1 MSTLETGPKLNWTR
15 DNQMYERYRVWKKKV
30 EFIFRS
36 ALADSTPKQ
45 LVSYLKYWMGDQ
57 GIPLIEKWEST
68 GKLDYSN
75 AEETPATEGGRRRI
89 LSSGYKVQTY
99 WDLLDEEFKP
109 KGNKLLSIIEL
120 WTCSKQGDKPLNQWL
135 TQVYNLVNICKYPED
150 STDRIIRDVLIAGCN
165 SNHARDKIIR
175 QGEAV
180 TLNQVIEILQTEE
193 LAHSTMQQIQGYDKK
208 PTGSI
213 YYQSYEKS
221 KKSKNPSNEQNSSS
235 SSPTGSIY
243 YQSYEKS
250 KKSKN
255 PSNEQNSSSSSPTGS
270 KRKCFR
276 CGEPFSRQHMKEC
289 RAQNVTCNGCGIKG
303 HLKKCCKKSGNFP
316 KDDSNRQKQSSST
329 DPSRMNFAS
338 TLPQT
343 ETEFFDEK
351 GTLKQYIPQN
361 QQQHTGSMYVLKKF
375 QGNPNDDILFSD
387 NGVEIQHSVSDPD
400 PTPIPTPDFPF
411 QEFLLTE
418 VVNQSQK
425 DSYSISDTLVSREC
439 SDSTKKAP
447 TSTDF
452 SLKSMQ
458 NCSSDEEMAFSRD
471 LTVST
476 APTQSSRDSNTI
488 SIPDNS
494 ATRKSNPGIHTGI
507 TPGIM
512 TDTPS
517 TPTTFPVETDVA
529 EIPEENPV
537 HSSNYRS
544 VIPTDTQALTAL
556 QNLISDDF
564 QAKNTHS
571 TQRKGEET
579 PDTRSDI
586 QDEAFQLIQ
595 KIHNQLQQ
603 VQWDLQRLH
612 SLHKYKN

>member
-1 MSTLETGPKLNWTR
+1 MSTLESGPKLDWTR
-15 DNQMYERYRVWKKKV
+15 DNQMYERYRIWRKKV
-30 EFIFRS
+30 EFIFCS

-75 AEETPATEGGRRRI
+75 AKETPATEGGRRRA

-120 WTCSKQGDKPLNQWL
+120 WTRSKQGDKPLNQWL
-135 TQVYNLVNICKYPED
+135 TQIYNLVNICKYPED
-150 STDRIIRDVLIAGCN
+150 STDRIIRDVLIVGCN

-193 LAHSTMQQIQGYDKK
+193 STHSTMQQIQGYDKK
-208 PTGSI
+208 STGSI
-213 YYQSYEKS
+213 YYQAYDSRS

-235 SSPTGSIY
+235 S
-243 YQSYEKS
+243 
-250 KKSKN
+250 
-255 PSNEQNSSSSSPTGS
+255 PTGS
-270 KRKCFR
+270 KKKCFR

-289 RAQNVTCNGCGIKG
+289 RAQDVICNGCGIKG

-316 KDDSNRQKQSSST
+316 KDSNRQNQSPST
-329 DPSRMNFAS
+329 GPGKMNIAS
-338 TLPQT
+338 ALPQT
-343 ETEFFDEK
+343 EADFFDEK
-351 GTLKQYIPQN
+351 GLPKQYIPQN
-361 QQQHTGSMYVLKKF
+361 QQQHTGSMYVLRKF
-375 QGNPNDDILFSD
+375 QGNPSGDILFSD
-387 NGVEIQHSVSDPD
+387 NGIEIQHNTSTSVSDPD
-400 PTPIPTPDFPF
+400 PAPIPTPDFPF

-418 VVNQSQK
+418 VVNQSQI
-425 DSYSISDTLVSREC
+425 DYYSISDTPVPREC
-439 SDSTKKAP
+439 SNSSRKATK
-447 TSTDF
+447 STDLPLQ
-452 SLKSMQ
+452 SGLANRSH
-458 NCSSDEEMAFSRD
+458 EEMTEYRD
-471 LTVST
+471 LTVSDKH
-476 APTQSSRDSNTI
+476 TQFSRDSNTI
-488 SIPDNS
+488 PISDNS
-494 ATRKSNPGIHTGI
+494 TTRKSTPGIIPRI
-507 TPGIM
+507 TTGIM

-517 TPTTFPVETDVA
+517 TDVTAIHA
-529 EIPEENPV
+529 EIPEELQM
-537 HSSNYRS
+537 HSNNYRS

-579 PDTRSDI
+579 PD
-586 QDEAFQLIQ
+586 EAFQLIQ
-595 KIHNQLQQ
+595 KIHNQLQE
-603 VQWDLQRLH
+603 VQLDLQRLH

>member
-1 MSTLETGPKLNWTR
+1 MAMSTLESGPKLNWTR

-30 EFIFRS
+30 EFIFCS

-89 LSSGYKVQTY
+89 LSRGYKVQTY

-120 WTCSKQGDKPLNQWL
+120 WTRSKQGDKPLNQWL

-150 STDRIIRDVLIAGCN
+150 STDRIIRDVLIVGCN

-175 QGEAV
+175 QGEAI
-180 TLNQVIEILQTEE
+180 TLNQVIEILQAEE
-193 LAHSTMQQIQGYDKK
+193 SAYSTMQQIQDYQKK
-208 PTGSI
+208 PTASI
-213 YYQSYEKS
+213 YYQSYDSRS
-221 KKSKNPSNEQNSSS
+221 KKSKAPSNEQNSSS
-235 SSPTGSIY
+235 S
-243 YQSYEKS
+243 
-250 KKSKN
+250 
-255 PSNEQNSSSSSPTGS
+255 PTGS
-270 KRKCFR
+270 KKKCFR

-316 KDDSNRQKQSSST
+316 KDSNQQNQSSSPT
-329 DPSRMNFAS
+329 GPGKMNIAS
-338 TLPQT
+338 TAPQIQAD
-343 ETEFFDEK
+343 FFDEK
-351 GTLKQYIPQN
+351 GVLKEYRPSVHQQQQQY
-361 QQQHTGSMYVLKKF
+361 QHTGSMFILKKV
-375 QGNPNDDILFSD
+375 QNPSNDILFSD
-387 NGVEIQHSVSDPD
+387 NGVEIQHSIPDPD
-400 PTPIPTPDFPF
+400 PAPILSPDFPF
-411 QEFLLTE
+411 QEFPLTE

-425 DSYSISDTLVSREC
+425 DSYSISDMLVSREC
-439 SDSTKKAP
+439 SNSTKKAP

-452 SLKSMQ
+452 SLKSVQ

-488 SIPDNS
+488 SIPDHS
-494 ATRKSNPGIHTGI
+494 ATRKSIPGI
-507 TPGIM
+507 TPRIM

-517 TPTTFPVETDVA
+517 IPTTFPVETDVT
-529 EIPEENPV
+529 EIPEEV
-537 HSSNYRS
+537 QMHSSNYRS
-544 VIPTDTQALTAL
+544 VMPTDIQALTVL
-556 QNLISDDF
+556 QDLVSDDF
-564 QAKNTHS
+564 QAKNTPS
-571 TQRKGEET
+571 TQGKREDTRSIQRKGEDET
-579 PDTRSDI
+579 
-586 QDEAFQLIQ
+586 FQLIQ

>member
-30 EFIFRS
+30 EFIFCS

-75 AEETPATEGGRRRI
+75 AEETPATEDGRRRL

-120 WTCSKQGDKPLNQWL
+120 WTPSKQGDKPLNQWL

-150 STDRIIRDVLIAGCN
+150 STDRIIRDVLIVGCN

-193 LAHSTMQQIQGYDKK
+193 STHSTMQQIQGYEKK
-208 PTGSI
+208 P
-213 YYQSYEKS
+213 
-221 KKSKNPSNEQNSSS
+221 PA
-235 SSPTGSIY
+235 SIY

-316 KDDSNRQKQSSST
+316 KDSNRQNIQSPST
-329 DPSRMNFAS
+329 GSGKMNFAS
-338 TLPQT
+338 TAPQIQAD
-343 ETEFFDEK
+343 FFDEK
-351 GTLKQYIPQN
+351 GVLKEYRPQVPQQQQQY
-361 QQQHTGSMYVLKKF
+361 QHTGSMYVLRKF
-375 QGNPNDDILFSD
+375 QGNPSDDILFSD
-387 NGVEIQHSVSDPD
+387 NGVEIQHNTSTSVSDPD
-400 PTPIPTPDFPF
+400 PAPILSPDFPF
-411 QEFLLTE
+411 QEFPLTE

-425 DSYSISDTLVSREC
+425 DSYSISDTSDLRENNNSSRKAIK
-439 SDSTKKAP
+439 SGLNSSTH
-447 TSTDF
+447 
-452 SLKSMQ
+452 
-458 NCSSDEEMAFSRD
+458 EELREIKGPA
-471 LTVST
+471 VST
-476 APTQSSRDSNTI
+476 APTQSSRDFSTI
-488 SIPDNS
+488 SISDNS
-494 ATRKSNPGIHTGI
+494 ATRKSIPGIITGI
-507 TPGIM
+507 T
-512 TDTPS
+512 TD
-517 TPTTFPVETDVA
+517 TPTTFPEETDITAIHA
-529 EIPEENPV
+529 ETPEELQM

-556 QNLISDDF
+556 QNLLSDDF
-564 QAKNTHS
+564 QVKNTHS

-579 PDTRSDI
+579 PDTRSETPDTRSTTRN
-586 QDEAFQLIQ
+586 EAFQLIQ
-595 KIHNQLQQ
+595 KIHNQLQT
-603 VQWDLQRLH
+603 VQWDLQRLQ
-612 SLHKYKN
+612 SMHKYDF

>member
-1 MSTLETGPKLNWTR
+1 MAMSTLETGPKLNWTR

-30 EFIFRS
+30 EFIFCS

-75 AEETPATEGGRRRI
+75 AEEEDT
-89 LSSGYKVQTY
+89 LSSGYRVQTY

-120 WTCSKQGDKPLNQWL
+120 WTRSKQGDKPLNQWL
-135 TQVYNLVNICKYPED
+135 TQVYNLVNICKYPEN
-150 STDRIIRDVLIAGCN
+150 STDRIIRDVLIVGCN
-165 SNHARDKIIR
+165 SNHARDRIIR

-180 TLNQVIEILQTEE
+180 TLNQVLEILQTEE
-193 LAHSTMQQIQGYDKK
+193 STHSTMQQIQGYEKK

-213 YYQSYEKS
+213 YYQAYDSRS
-221 KKSKNPSNEQNSSS
+221 KKSKVSNEQNSSS
-235 SSPTGSIY
+235 SPTGS
-243 YQSYEKS
+243 
-250 KKSKN
+250 
-255 PSNEQNSSSSSPTGS
+255 TGS

-276 CGEPFSRQHMKEC
+276 CGEPFSRQHLKEC

-316 KDDSNRQKQSSST
+316 KDSSNRQNQSSPST
-329 DPSRMNFAS
+329 DTGRMNFAS
-338 TLPQT
+338 TALPQT
-343 ETEFFDEK
+343 EAEFFDEK
-351 GTLKQYIPQN
+351 GLLKEYNPQQQQY
-361 QQQHTGSMYVLKKF
+361 QHTGSMYVLKKF
-375 QGNPNDDILFSD
+375 QGNPSDDILFSD
-387 NGVEIQHSVSDPD
+387 NGVEIQHNTPTSVSDPD
-400 PTPIPTPDFPF
+400 PAPILSPDFPF
-411 QEFLLTE
+411 QEFPLTE
-418 VVNQSQK
+418 VVNQSQI

-439 SDSTKKAP
+439 SNSTKKAP
-447 TSTDF
+447 PSTDF
-452 SLKSMQ
+452 SLKSVQ
-458 NCSSDEEMAFSRD
+458 NCSSNEETAFFRD

-476 APTQSSRDSNTI
+476 APTQSLRDSNTI
-488 SIPDNS
+488 FTPDNS
-494 ATRKSNPGIHTGI
+494 NTRESNPGITTGI
-507 TPGIM
+507 T
-512 TDTPS
+512 TDAPS
-517 TPTTFPVETDVA
+517 TPTTFSEETDVTAIHA
-529 EIPEENPV
+529 EIPEELQM
-537 HSSNYRS
+537 HTSSSRS

-586 QDEAFQLIQ
+586 QDETFQLIQ
-595 KIHNQLQQ
+595 KIHNQLQE